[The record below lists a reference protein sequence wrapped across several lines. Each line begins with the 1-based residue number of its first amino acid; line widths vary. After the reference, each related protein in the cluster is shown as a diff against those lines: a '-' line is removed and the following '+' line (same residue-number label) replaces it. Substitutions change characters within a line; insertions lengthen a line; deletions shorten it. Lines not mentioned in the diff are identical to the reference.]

1 MMKRGWGLLLALTW
15 FCQVKAE
22 DYWFFADFD
31 RPIELNGA
39 RYAFEGQEDAF
50 VEGKFGKGYF
60 FRRPSKNALPRT
72 ADFLSDTNT
81 FASVDGAL
89 PKIDL
94 KTETVSFAKGE
105 FLIRPRATG
114 IPSHWVNKWGAA
126 VYAFEVKGRKGD
138 KLTLTPEV
146 EALTPE
152 KIKEL
157 SKKNS
162 KFDAAKLLP
171 TVAESRSISLS
182 GEWQRVWCPA
192 RLDLNI
198 RSLKVGC
205 RVRSTGPVQL
215 RKFQLQPTGTFPYQ
229 GFDQPTEW
237 IEGGMSR
244 PASLL
249 EITQQPE
256 ALASFPVSNG
266 TFTCWIRTPADWVPP
281 NRPYAIFSRGTA
293 WNNTWVL
300 NSEHL
305 STGRPNAIAKLLP
318 SREDIWHHLAATWEP
333 QELAFYVDGR
343 KVLSKPNPMLASYGR
358 EGYFRLACGENSCV
372 SDMVFDEVAVYK
384 RTLSA
389 DEVASL
395 FGARQG
401 ARASDTRCL
410 ITPPV
415 FTSFPRND
423 DSAALH
429 LVVNAPMKARGT
441 ATLKVADLAAASAP
455 VTLEAGDNQVNVPFR
470 AADLLPGV
478 YPWKIVLKTDRGA
491 PVVTEGKL
499 TILPRFERDGLRL
512 QTWNLDTK
520 QLDFC
525 RTLGFN
531 AGVCPTDRLTDAVK
545 VCEAGWHLVLRLENV
560 KDWRECNLNAKA
572 IAARAAKRLKPYVGL
587 SQWDATLVNSETYSP
602 QSADQAVTFKAW
614 RDWAKQELGHEP
626 VVAFSYSPA
635 GVDWKQLGLTAPY
648 GIMTEKNDCYETLAW
663 YMKRG
668 MPNYFVNRVNQKVI
682 HHYSPGNQVW
692 SEPSPSPEG
701 LDMVADWIYNYSTER
716 CLHFL
721 RHYETT
727 ARESGRRFLPTLAMG
742 YWSPDFPEVQVD
754 HPTQKDAKTGKP
766 VKVMM
771 GQTADELMIKSWM
784 CMGGSAADGISYFSA
799 EWSWQQA
806 MTNGVLQ
813 AKGLPLVYSPGW
825 QKYCLAEPDCV
836 TRYGDFV
843 RTTFEP
849 AARLL
854 RGIPTVRAPMALLL
868 PKEIDYSGRYWW
880 PRVNFPRALG
890 KYLASRPIPYDVLS
904 DGEFT
909 ADVLAQYRT
918 VIYPQ
923 FCCITPEHDA
933 VMKTL
938 PGTTRILADNAYN
951 PGKNGA
957 FAYANVE
964 KVKGF
969 NCNYPLSEEKI
980 DKPLDACL
988 LPQVNDLRKRMV
1000 AWSEQDGTNAWT
1012 FIKDYK
1018 GVQYVTVVNNARRDG
1033 GCPQTELYTNAWYRP
1048 MGAPQRIATH
1058 FNRPG
1063 FIYEYNAPKGL
1074 KAEKKAKLELDYA
1087 AAAARVFCVYP
1098 EPLVAPKIAV
1108 AERARDGK
1116 GLSLSVRMALKNGQR
1131 APGRQV
1137 IRLTLTDDRG
1147 RVRDESGLY
1156 VVEDGE
1162 VRVPVRFA
1170 RTDGKPKTGGN
1181 WRVEVLDLT
1190 SGLSSTMTFVH

>member
-1 MMKRGWGLLLALTW
+1 MKRILAAVAV
-15 FCQVKAE
+15 CVMMCGAAAE
-22 DYWFFADFD
+22 DYWLFADFD
-31 RPIELNGA
+31 RPVELNGE

-50 VEGKFGKGYF
+50 VDGKFGKGYF

-72 ADFLSDTNT
+72 SDFLSDTNA
-81 FASVDGAL
+81 FAAL
-89 PKIDL
+89 EGPLPQVDL
-94 KTETVSFAKGE
+94 KAETVSFAGGE

-126 VYAFEVKGRKGD
+126 VYAVEVKGRKGD
-138 KLTLTPEV
+138 RLTLTPEV
-146 EALTPE
+146 EPLTE
-152 KIKEL
+152 ERIKGFV
-157 SKKNS
+157 KKDPT
-162 KFDAAKLLP
+162 FDAGRLLP
-171 TVAESRSISLS
+171 TVAEPRTVDLT
-182 GEWQRVWCPA
+182 GEWQRVWCSA
-192 RLDLNI
+192 RLDLKV
-198 RSLKVGC
+198 RTLKVGC

-237 IEGGMSR
+237 VEGGMSR
-244 PASLL
+244 PATLF
-249 EITQQPE
+249 EITRRPE
-256 ALASFPVSNG
+256 ALAAFPVSNG
-266 TFTCWIRTPADWVPP
+266 TFTCWVRTPADWVPP
-281 NRPYAIFSRGTA
+281 KRPYAVFSRGTA
-293 WNNTWVL
+293 WNNTWML

-305 STGRPNAIAKLLP
+305 GTGRPNAIAKLLP
-318 SREDIWHHLAATWEP
+318 PREDAWHHLAATWEP
-333 QELAFYVDGR
+333 KELALYVDGR
-343 KVLSKPNPMLASYGR
+343 KVFSKPDPVLASYGG
-358 EGYFRLACGENSCV
+358 EGYFRLACGDNACV
-372 SDMVFDEVAVYK
+372 SDMVFDEVAVYR

-389 DEVASL
+389 DEVAGL

-410 ITPPV
+410 VSPPV

-423 DSAALH
+423 ASAALRF
-429 LVVNAPMKARGT
+429 VVNAPAKARGT
-441 ATLKVADLAAASAP
+441 ATLTVGDLDAASTP
-455 VTLEAGDNQVNVPFR
+455 VTLVAGDNEVDVPLR
-470 AADLLPGV
+470 AADLLPGS
-478 YPWKIVLKTDRGA
+478 YPWKMVLKADRIA
-491 PVVTEGKL
+491 PVVTEGSL

-525 RTLGFN
+525 RTLGLN

-560 KDWRECNLNAKA
+560 KDWRECNLAPKA

-587 SQWDATLVNSETYSP
+587 PQWDATLVNSETYSP
-602 QSADQAVTFKAW
+602 QSADQAVTYKAW
-614 RDWAKQELGHEP
+614 RDWAKKELGHEP

-635 GVDWKQLGLTAPY
+635 GVDWKRLGLTAPY
-648 GIMTEKNDCYETLAW
+648 GVMTEPNDCYDTLAW
-663 YMKRG
+663 YLNRG
-668 MPNYFVNRVNQKVI
+668 MPNYLVNRVNQKVI
-682 HHYSPGNQVW
+682 HRYSPGNQVW
-692 SEPSPSPEG
+692 SEPSPAPEG

-721 RHYETT
+721 RHDEMT
-727 ARESGRRFLPTLAMG
+727 ARASGRRFLPTLAMG

-754 HPTQKDAKTGKP
+754 HPVQKDAKTGKP

-784 CMGGSAADGISYFSA
+784 CMGGSAADGVSYFSA

-806 MTNGVLQ
+806 ITNGVLH

-825 QKYCLAEPDCV
+825 QKYCLAEPDCA

-909 ADVLAQYRT
+909 TEILSQYST

-923 FCCITPEHDA
+923 FCCITPAHDA
-933 VMKTL
+933 VMKAL
-938 PGTTRILADNAYN
+938 PETTRILADNAYN

-969 NCNYPLSEEKI
+969 NCNYPLTEEKV
-980 DKPLDACL
+980 DKPLDARL
-988 LPQVNDLRKRMV
+988 LPQVDDLRKRLV

-1012 FIKDYK
+1012 FVKEYK
-1018 GVQYVTVVNNARRDG
+1018 GVHYVTVVNNARRAG
-1033 GCPQTELYTNAWYRP
+1033 GCPQTDICTNAWYRP
-1048 MGAPQRIATH
+1048 MAAPQRIVTH
-1058 FNRPG
+1058 LNRPG
-1063 FIYEYNAPKGL
+1063 FLYEFNAPKGL
-1074 KAEKKAKLELDYA
+1074 KASRKAELALDYA
-1087 AAAARVFCVYP
+1087 PAAARVFCLYP
-1098 EPLVAPKIAV
+1098 EPLAAPQVAVTA
-1108 AERARDGK
+1108 RADDA
-1116 GLSLSVRMALKNGQR
+1116 LSLTLAVRMTLKGGR
-1131 APGRQV
+1131 PAPGRQV
-1137 IRLTLTDDRG
+1137 VRLTLVDDRG
-1147 RVRDESGLY
+1147 RTRDESGLY
-1156 VVEDGE
+1156 AVENGELSIPVLFARADRPDATWKATVEDL
-1162 VRVPVRFA
+1162 
-1170 RTDGKPKTGGN
+1170 TTGLN
-1181 WRVEVLDLT
+1181 ASV
-1190 SGLSSTMTFVH
+1190 TFTR